1 MKIYYSETGYVKNI
15 INNTIYQTTVVYLG
29 IYDSLNNYVDVSEEE
44 YLEYVKQ
51 QLEVE

>member
-15 INNTIYQTTVVYLG
+15 IDNIIYQTTTIYLG
-29 IYDSLNNYVDVSEEE
+29 VYDSLNNYVDVSEDE

-51 QLEVE
+51 QSEVE